1 MKLSRTFPVALV
13 TVSVFTTAPAALA
26 SGEPK
31 NESPFVRPAPV
42 DANMHLLSTGSAAT
56 RYRST
61 IALRG
66 EAKNELPFTRVVHL
80 AG

>member
-1 MKLSRTFPVALV
+1 MKLSRALPIAL
-13 TVSVFTTAPAALA
+13 TTISVFTTVPAALA
-26 SGEPK
+26 AGEPK
-31 NESPFVRPAPV
+31 YESPFVRPAATN
-42 DANMHLLSTGSAAT
+42 ANLHLLSTGSAAS

-61 IALRG
+61 VAVRG